1 MLKPNILLFA
11 LLLSFIGFSQVGIG
25 TVAPT
30 ADLEIMARTSLSA
43 GEHNGIIIPK
53 VTALPATVAP
63 SGTILYLEGGAN
75 AGFYFSNGSS
85 FQNVTDILSAS
96 GTGAFYDR
104 GTTTDVTV
112 DTSSDSYRI
121 GRTAFGQDSSNAAIV
136 SIENETPA
144 GGDKRLLDLEN
155 RNSSTAMGT
164 NTSLINGSNTST
176 PGGQKAGALLN
187 ISSTGT
193 GSHVGIENTVLV
205 NNSSVVE
212 NYGIHNIV
220 DGNSTATGTAYGIKS
235 VTGNTNS
242 SGIRYGVHSTVI
254 NDGSQNSY
262 SGWFQGRSF
271 AIRNQD
277 ATDGYDM
284 PTISGNAGQV
294 LTTDG
299 SGTASWSDAN
309 SAAPVQYSLWQAGS
323 EYVIPQGNTGDFNLS
338 NCETVLNPTLI
349 NPSANLQIKVIIRV
363 TSGQG
368 NANFQLTTNNVT
380 DGTNYT
386 ITNTSF
392 VSTPLPFGALF
403 ESNWINWNPST
414 DPSLIQLTGFTSS
427 NTGGDVR
434 FNSAY
439 ILVKSQ

>member
-53 VTALPATVAP
+53 VTTLPATIAP

-212 NYGIHNIV
+212 NYGIHNII

-309 SAAPVQYSLWQAGS
+309 SAGFKTNIRA
-323 EYVIPQGNTGDFNLS
+323 INTGTALS
-338 NCETVLNPTLI
+338 TDHTLI
-349 NPSANLQIKVIIRV
+349 ISGDISIPDAV
-363 TSGQG
+363 TSNAGQMYIIVLADGSNNLVVTASG
-368 NANFQLTTNNVT
+368 NDFLYPGGSGTFGTFGLNDSGGGVRTITIQS
-380 DGTNYT
+380 DGTN
-386 ITNTSF
+386 
-392 VSTPLPFGALF
+392 
-403 ESNWINWNPST
+403 W
-414 DPSLIQLTGFTSS
+414 
-427 NTGGDVR
+427 
-434 FNSAY
+434 Y
-439 ILVKSQ
+439 IIDLLRN

>member
-1 MLKPNILLFA
+1 MLKPNILILA
-11 LLLSFIGFSQVGIG
+11 LLVSFLGLAQVGIG

-30 ADLEIMARTSLSA
+30 ADLEIIARTSLPV

-96 GTGAFYDR
+96 GNGAFYDR
-104 GTTTDVTV
+104 GTTTDVTI
-112 DTSSDSYRI
+112 DTSSDAYRI

-155 RNSSTAMGT
+155 RNSSTATGT

-176 PGGQKAGALLN
+176 PGGQKAGALLS

-193 GSHVGIENTVLV
+193 GSHVGIENNVLV

-220 DGNSTATGTAYGIKS
+220 DGNSTAMGTTYGIKS
-235 VTGNTNS
+235 EVGNTNS
-242 SGIRYGVHSTVI
+242 TGIRYGVHSTVV
-254 NDGSQNSY
+254 NDGTQNSY

-284 PTISGNAGQV
+284 LLHLEPQV
-294 LTTDG
+294 K
-299 SGTASWSDAN
+299 
-309 SAAPVQYSLWQAGS
+309 Y
-323 EYVIPQGNTGDFNLS
+323 
-338 NCETVLNPTLI
+338 
-349 NPSANLQIKVIIRV
+349 
-363 TSGQG
+363 
-368 NANFQLTTNNVT
+368 
-380 DGTNYT
+380 
-386 ITNTSF
+386 
-392 VSTPLPFGALF
+392 
-403 ESNWINWNPST
+403 
-414 DPSLIQLTGFTSS
+414 
-427 NTGGDVR
+427 
-434 FNSAY
+434 
-439 ILVKSQ
+439 